1 MSPAVCPGKRDGRA
15 SRLLL
20 FDSGSELL
28 ARMSLVVCLGKREGI
43 ARRLFLLNSGKQLVA
58 KINNVVCPRKRSGT
72 VTGLFHLDRGNEFV
86 AERSL
91 AVCSDKRGGRPSSLF
106 RINGNLGR
114 PRTFRASFALSALHS
129 DTILARRVV
138 TGLSTAPDNA
148 PISKEDKYSRAE
160 LRE

>member
-1 MSPAVCPGKRDGRA
+1 MKFATVMLCFQAEDGIRDWSVTGVQTCALPISFCPGKRGGRA
-15 SRLLL
+15 
-20 FDSGSELL
+20 
-28 ARMSLVVCLGKREGI
+28 
-43 ARRLFLLNSGKQLVA
+43 
-58 KINNVVCPRKRSGT
+58 
-72 VTGLFHLDRGNEFV
+72 
-86 AERSL
+86 
-91 AVCSDKRGGRPSSLF
+91 SSLF

-138 TGLSTAPDNA
+138 TGLSTVPDNA